1 VNKGFILFLSLAF
14 FPAQAWAQTVDVT
27 NVSVLTKSVLAQG
40 DKAVSSA
47 VSVADDQSKVT
58 FKVDRTSFTDKSAEI
73 LITVDF
79 SDDGKTWG
87 FLCSATAPGGELKSK
102 GGMVLPL
109 TTVTCPQMK
118 PGSGR
123 QVRTSI
129 DVLTGTAN
137 IGAEV
142 ETK

>member
-1 VNKGFILFLSLAF
+1 MNKEIILFLFML
-14 FPAQAWAQTVDVT
+14 FPAQAWAQTVDIT
-27 NVSVLTKSVLAQG
+27 NVSVLNKSVLGPG

-102 GGMVLPL
+102 GGMVLPF
-109 TTVTCPQMK
+109 TTVTCPQIK

-123 QVRTSI
+123 MVRTSI
-129 DVLTGTAN
+129 DVLAGTAN